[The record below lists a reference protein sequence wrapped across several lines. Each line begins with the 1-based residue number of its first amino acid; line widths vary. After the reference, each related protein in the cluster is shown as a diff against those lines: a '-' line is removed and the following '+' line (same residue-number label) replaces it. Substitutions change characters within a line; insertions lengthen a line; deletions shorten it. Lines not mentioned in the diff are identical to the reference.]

1 METITI
7 KTNDYDLDASLSVDD
22 REGQLRYLN
31 LQLAKLSHLL
41 TCDVR
46 DYIATL
52 LYTNDCDLE
61 VTINPVLSF
70 ENNNRYTITELI

>member
-7 KTNDYDLDASLSVDD
+7 RTNDYDLDPNLSVDD
-22 REGQLRYLN
+22 RAGQLKYIS

-46 DYIATL
+46 DYIADL

-61 VTINPVLSF
+61 VAINPVLSF
-70 ENNNRYTITELI
+70 ENNNRYTITELT